1 MQTPINSNVNI
12 ERIYVF
18 FDMQLAL
25 WWSRK
30 ELNVNNTSRQ
40 THYDFVNCT
49 IKTETESSEHTQNNV
64 WERAHTHTHTPLNAM
79 WNDIKRNKK
88 QNTTLEYMHS
98 DVQHSH
104 IHEYTCDTHTKAE
117 WEKKPLKTWNS
128 HWITLTMTVEVDA
141 PIQCYVQSA
150 FIHFNALQR
159 IFRCVSH
166 VSHRMN
172 NITGSL
178 FICVICLR
186 DSPSELCAC
195 EYKTCYVNDGAQN
208 YEYWSVSSW
217 SQGAYGI

>member
-1 MQTPINSNVNI
+1 MQTLINSNVNT
-12 ERIYVF
+12 EWIYVF

-25 WWSRK
+25 WSSRK

-64 WERAHTHTHTPLNAM
+64 WERAHTHTYTIERDSK
-79 WNDIKRNKK
+79 WNKK
-88 QNTTLEYMHS
+88 KQKTKHNTG
-98 DVQHSH
+98 
-104 IHEYTCDTHTKAE
+104 IHAQWCSTFTHTRTHMRHTHTKAE

-141 PIQCYVQSA
+141 PIQCYGQSA

-208 YEYWSVSSW
+208 YEYWSMSSW
-217 SQGAYGI
+217 SQGAHGI

>member
-1 MQTPINSNVNI
+1 MCFLICNWLSDEAEKSSTWTTHRDKRTMILLIVRSRLKPNRANTL
-12 ERIYVF
+12 RITYGN
-18 FDMQLAL
+18 
-25 WWSRK
+25 
-30 ELNVNNTSRQ
+30 EL
-40 THYDFVNCT
+40 
-49 IKTETESSEHTQNNV
+49 
-64 WERAHTHTHTPLNAM
+64 THTHT
-79 WNDIKRNKK
+79 IKRDVKWYKKK
-88 QNTTLEYMHS
+88 QKTKHNTG
-98 DVQHSH
+98 
-104 IHEYTCDTHTKAE
+104 IHAQWCSTFTHTRIHMRHTHTKAE

-141 PIQCYVQSA
+141 PIQCYGQSA

-208 YEYWSVSSW
+208 YEYWSMSSW
-217 SQGAYGI
+217 SQGAHGI